1 MQVIAVASGKGGVGK
16 SLLASNMAIGLAD
29 YGKKVILAD
38 LDLGGSNLHLVIG
51 QKASNI
57 GLGSF
62 INNPNQKI
70 EDIIQETEYKNLR
83 FISGEGEAPGAAN
96 ITTPQK
102 KKLINRMSGLEADYL
117 VMDLGA
123 GSNNTI
129 LDFFL
134 LSGCGIIVTT
144 PTLTATLNAYLFIKN
159 VLFRMLY
166 SSFNKKSPAT
176 AYLETLRKDGVS
188 LQKVY
193 LSSLLGKLRELDPA
207 GADLFEEK
215 KRQLQPR
222 LVMNM
227 LDDPDDIQKVDRLII
242 SVRDYL
248 GVNLDF
254 LGVLYRDEFQKKAL
268 NSRLPVLKYKPGAV
282 VSQGIL
288 RICDKV
294 LEMKLEERVNLTN
307 LDAEF
312 SYQSAEMEAESDFN
326 DKVQSLEELLH
337 SGALTQGDLIETIR
351 MQQYEISKLKKENR
365 FIKSKLIKASEMG
378 FQA

>member
-16 SLLASNMAIGLAD
+16 SLLASNMAIGLAENN
-29 YGKKVILAD
+29 KKVVLAD

-51 QKASNI
+51 QKPSAV

-62 INNPNQKI
+62 INNPKQKI
-70 EDIIQETEYKNLR
+70 EEIIQDTDYKNLR
-83 FISGEGEAPGAAN
+83 FISGEGEVPGAAN

-102 KKLINRMSGLEADYL
+102 KKLINRMSSLETDYL

-134 LSGCGIIVTT
+134 LAGCGVIVTT

-166 SSFNKKSPAT
+166 TSFNRKSPAMN
-176 AYLETLRKDGVS
+176 YLETLRKDGVS

-193 LSSLLGKLRELDPA
+193 LSNLEDKLRDLDPA

-215 KRQLQPR
+215 KKHFQPR

-227 LDDPDDIQKVDRLII
+227 LDNPDDLQKVDKLII

-268 NSRLPVLKYKPGAV
+268 NSRLPVIKYKPGAV
-282 VSQGIL
+282 VSQGIY
-288 RICDKV
+288 RICDKI
-294 LEMKLEERVNLTN
+294 LEIKMEDRINLSN

-351 MQQYEISKLKKENR
+351 MQQYEINKLKKENR
-365 FIKSKLIKASEMG
+365 FIKAKLVKAAEAG
-378 FQA
+378 FKV

>member
-29 YGKKVILAD
+29 NGKKVILTD

-51 QKASNI
+51 QKPSNT

-62 INNPNQKI
+62 INNSKQKI
-70 EDIIQETEYKNLR
+70 EEIIQDTDYKNLR
-83 FISGEGEAPGAAN
+83 FISGEGEVPGAAN
-96 ITTPQK
+96 ISSPQK
-102 KKLINRMSGLEADYL
+102 KKLINRMTSLDADYL

-123 GSNNTI
+123 GSSNTI

-134 LSGCGIIVTT
+134 LAGCGIIVTT

-166 SSFNKKSPAT
+166 ASFNKKSPAT
-176 AYLETLRKDGVS
+176 NYLETLRKDGVS

-193 LSSLLGKLRELDPA
+193 LSSLLEKLRDLDPA
-207 GADLFEEK
+207 GADYFDEK
-215 KRQLQPR
+215 KKYFQPR

-227 LDDPDDIQKVDRLII
+227 MDNPDDIQKVDRLII

-268 NSRLPVLKYKPGAV
+268 NSRLPVIKYKPGSV

-294 LEMKLEERVNLTN
+294 LEMKLDDRMNLTN
-307 LDAEF
+307 LDAEY
-312 SYQSAEMEAESDFN
+312 SYQSAELEAESDFN

-351 MQQYEISKLKKENR
+351 MQQYEINKLKKENR
-365 FIKSKLIKASEMG
+365 FIKSKLLKASESG
-378 FQA
+378 FQV

>member
-16 SLLASNMAIGLAD
+16 SLLASNMAIGLAEND
-29 YGKKVILAD
+29 KKVILAD

-51 QKASNI
+51 QKPSTI

-62 INNPNQKI
+62 INNPKQKI
-70 EDIIQETEYKNLR
+70 EEIIQDTDYKNLR
-83 FISGEGEAPGAAN
+83 FISGEGEVPGAAN

-102 KKLINRMSGLEADYL
+102 KKLINRMTSLDADYL

-123 GSNNTI
+123 GSNSTI

-134 LSGCGIIVTT
+134 IAGCGIIVTT

-166 SSFNKKSPAT
+166 TSFNRKSPAMS
-176 AYLETLRKDGVS
+176 YLETLRKDGVS

-193 LSSLLGKLRELDPA
+193 LSNLVDKLRDLDMA

-215 KRQLQPR
+215 KKHFQPR

-227 LDDPDDIQKVDRLII
+227 MDNPDDLQKVDKLII

-268 NSRLPVLKYKPGAV
+268 NSRLPVIKYKPGAV
-282 VSQGIL
+282 VSQGIY

-294 LEMKLEERVNLTN
+294 LEIKMDERINLSN

-312 SYQSAEMEAESDFN
+312 SYQSAGMEAESDFN

-351 MQQYEISKLKKENR
+351 MQQYEINKLKKENR
-365 FIKSKLIKASEMG
+365 FIKAKLVKASESG
-378 FQA
+378 FKV

>member
-16 SLLASNMAIGLAD
+16 SLLASNLAIGLAD
-29 YGKKVILAD
+29 NNKKVILAD

-51 QKASNI
+51 QKASNL

-62 INNPNQKI
+62 INNSKQKI
-70 EDIIQETEYKNLR
+70 EDIIQDTEYKNLR

-96 ITTPQK
+96 ITAPQK
-102 KKLINRMSGLEADYL
+102 KKLINRMSGLDADYL

-123 GSNNTI
+123 GSSNTI

-166 SSFNKKSPAT
+166 ASFNRKSPAT
-176 AYLETLRKDGVS
+176 EYLETLRKDGVS

-193 LSSLLGKLRELDPA
+193 LTSLLEKLRSLDPA

-215 KRQLQPR
+215 KKHFQPR

-227 LDDPDDIQKVDRLII
+227 LDNPDDIQKVDRLII

-294 LEMKLEERVNLTN
+294 LDMKLEERINLSN
-307 LDAEF
+307 LDAES

-365 FIKSKLIKASEMG
+365 FIKSKLLKASELG
-378 FQA
+378 FQV

>member
-1 MQVIAVASGKGGVGK
+1 MMQVIAVASGKGGVGK

-29 YGKKVILAD
+29 NNKKVILAD

-62 INNPNQKI
+62 INNPKQKI

-83 FISGEGEAPGAAN
+83 FISGEGEAPGAAS

-102 KKLINRMSGLEADYL
+102 TRLIKRISSLEADYL

-123 GSNNTI
+123 GSSNTI

-134 LSGCGIIVTT
+134 ISGCGIIVTT

-166 SSFNKKSPAT
+166 ASFKRKSPAT
-176 AYLETLRKDGVS
+176 VYLETLRKDGVS

-193 LSSLLGKLRELDPA
+193 LSSLLDKLRDLDPA

-215 KRQLQPR
+215 KKHFQPR

-227 LDDPDDIQKVDRLII
+227 LDNPDDIQKVDRLII

-268 NSRLPVLKYKPGAV
+268 NSRLPVLKYKP
-282 VSQGIL
+282 
-288 RICDKV
+288 
-294 LEMKLEERVNLTN
+294 
-307 LDAEF
+307 
-312 SYQSAEMEAESDFN
+312 
-326 DKVQSLEELLH
+326 
-337 SGALTQGDLIETIR
+337 
-351 MQQYEISKLKKENR
+351 
-365 FIKSKLIKASEMG
+365 
-378 FQA
+378 

>member
-16 SLLASNMAIGLAD
+16 SLLSANLAISLAD
-29 YGKKVILAD
+29 SDKKVVLTD

-51 QKASNI
+51 QAPTNN

-62 INNPNQKI
+62 INNSKQKMENI
-70 EDIIQETEYKNLR
+70 VQETDYKNLR
-83 FISGEGEAPGAAN
+83 FISGEGEIPGAAN

-102 KKLINRMSGLEADYL
+102 KKLINRLTALDADYL

-123 GSNNTI
+123 GSGNTI

-134 LSGCGIIVTT
+134 ISGCGIIVTT

-166 SSFNKKSPAT
+166 SSFAKKSPAM
-176 AYLETLRKDGVS
+176 AYLDKLRKDGVS

-193 LSSLLGKLRELDPA
+193 LNTLLDKLREIDPE
-207 GADLFEEK
+207 GADNFEEK
-215 KRQLQPR
+215 KKHFQPR
-222 LVMNM
+222 LVMNL
-227 LDDPDDIQKVDRLII
+227 LDNPEDIQKADRLIV

-248 GVNLDF
+248 GVNLEF

-268 NSRLPVLKYKPGAV
+268 NSRLPVVKYKPGAV
-282 VSQGIL
+282 VSQGIQ
-288 RICDKV
+288 RICDKI
-294 LEMKLEERVNLTN
+294 LEMKLEENLNISN
-307 LDAEF
+307 LDMEY

-326 DKVQSLEELLH
+326 DKIQSLEELLH
-337 SGALTQGDLIETIR
+337 SGALSQGDLIETIR
-351 MQQYEISKLKKENR
+351 MQQYEINKLKKENR
-365 FIKSKLIKASEMG
+365 FVKSKLLKAAEAG
-378 FQA
+378 FKV

>member
-29 YGKKVILAD
+29 NGKKVILAD

-51 QKASNI
+51 QKASNTGI
-57 GLGSF
+57 GSF
-62 INNPNQKI
+62 INNPRQKI
-70 EDIIQETEYKNLR
+70 EEIIQETEYQNLR
-83 FISGEGEAPGAAN
+83 FISGEGEVPGAAN

-102 KKLINRMSGLEADYL
+102 KKLINRLSALEADYL

-123 GSNNTI
+123 GSSNTI

-166 SSFNKKSPAT
+166 ASFVRKSPAT
-176 AYLETLRKDGVS
+176 VYLENLRKDGVS

-193 LSSLLGKLRELDPA
+193 LSSLLEKLRDLDPA
-207 GADLFEEK
+207 GADFFEEK
-215 KRQLQPR
+215 KKHFQPR

-227 LDDPDDIQKVDRLII
+227 IDNPDDIQKVDRLII

-288 RICDKV
+288 RICDKI
-294 LEMKLEERVNLTN
+294 LDMKLEERVNLSN

-365 FIKSKLIKASEMG
+365 FIKSKLLKAADSG
-378 FQA
+378 FQV

>member
-16 SLLASNMAIGLAD
+16 SLLSANLAISLAD
-29 YGKKVILAD
+29 SDKKVVLAD

-51 QKASNI
+51 QNPTNN

-62 INNPNQKI
+62 INNSRQKI
-70 EDIIQETEYKNLR
+70 ENIIQETDYDNLR
-83 FISGEGEAPGAAN
+83 FISGEGVIPGAAN

-102 KKLINRMSGLEADYL
+102 KKLINRLTSLDADYL

-134 LSGCGIIVTT
+134 ISGCGVIVTT

-166 SSFNKKSPAT
+166 SSFARKSPAMV
-176 AYLETLRKDGVS
+176 YLEKLRKDGVS

-193 LSSLLGKLRELDPA
+193 LNTLVDKLRELDPE
-207 GADLFEEK
+207 GTDDFEEK
-215 KRQLQPR
+215 KKHFQPR
-222 LVMNM
+222 LVMNL
-227 LDDPDDIQKVDRLII
+227 LDNPEDVQKADRLII

-248 GVNLDF
+248 GVNLEF

-268 NSRLPVLKYKPGAV
+268 NSRLPVIKYKPGAV
-282 VSQGIL
+282 VSQGIQ
-288 RICDKV
+288 RIADKI
-294 LEMKLEERVNLTN
+294 LEMKLEETLNISN
-307 LDAEF
+307 LDMEY
-312 SYQSAEMEAESDFN
+312 SYQSAELEAESDFN
-326 DKVQSLEELLH
+326 DKIQSLEELLH
-337 SGALTQGDLIETIR
+337 SGALSQGDLIETIR
-351 MQQYEISKLKKENR
+351 MQQYEINKLKKENR
-365 FIKSKLIKASEMG
+365 FVKSKLLKAAEAG
-378 FQA
+378 FKV

>member
-16 SLLASNMAIGLAD
+16 SLLASNMAIGLAEND
-29 YGKKVILAD
+29 KKVILAD

-51 QKASNI
+51 QKPSSL

-62 INNPNQKI
+62 INNPKQKI
-70 EDIIQETEYKNLR
+70 EAIIQDTDYKNLR
-83 FISGEGEAPGAAN
+83 FISGEGEVPGAAN

-102 KKLINRMSGLEADYL
+102 RKLINRMTSLDADYL

-134 LSGCGIIVTT
+134 LSGCGVIVTT

-166 SSFNKKSPAT
+166 TSFNRKSPAMS
-176 AYLETLRKDGVS
+176 YLETLRKDGVS

-193 LSSLLGKLRELDPA
+193 LSNLVDKLQDLDPA

-215 KRQLQPR
+215 KKRFQPR

-227 LDDPDDIQKVDRLII
+227 MDNPDDLQKVDKLII

-268 NSRLPVLKYKPGAV
+268 NSRLPVIKYKPGSV
-282 VSQGIL
+282 VSQGIY

-294 LEMKLEERVNLTN
+294 LEIKMDERINLSN

-351 MQQYEISKLKKENR
+351 MQQYEINKLKKENR
-365 FIKSKLIKASEMG
+365 FIKAKLVKASESG
-378 FQA
+378 FKV

>member
-16 SLLASNMAIGLAD
+16 SLLASNMAIALAESNKD
-29 YGKKVILAD
+29 VILAD

-51 QKASNI
+51 QKPSNTS
-57 GLGSF
+57 LGSF
-62 INNPNQKI
+62 INNPKQKI
-70 EDIIQETEYKNLR
+70 EDIIQDTDYKNLR
-83 FISGEGEAPGAAN
+83 FISGEGEVPGAAN

-102 KKLINRMSGLEADYL
+102 RKLINRMTGLKADYL
-117 VMDLGA
+117 IMDLGA

-166 SSFNKKSPAT
+166 ASFNKKSPAME
-176 AYLETLRKDGVS
+176 YLERLRKDGVS

-193 LSSLLGKLRELDPA
+193 LSNLVEKLRELDPA
-207 GADLFEEK
+207 GADLFEK
-215 KRQLQPR
+215 KKEHFQPR

-227 LDDPDDIQKVDRLII
+227 LDNPDDLQKVDKLII

-268 NSRLPVLKYKPGAV
+268 NSRLPVVKYKPGAV
-282 VSQGIL
+282 VSQGVY
-288 RICDKV
+288 RICDKI
-294 LEMKLEERVNLTN
+294 LEMKMEEEINFSN
-307 LDAEF
+307 LDAET
-312 SYQSAEMEAESDFN
+312 SYQTAELEAESDFN

-351 MQQYEISKLKKENR
+351 MQQYEINKLKKENR
-365 FIKSKLIKASEMG
+365 FIKFKLVKASEAG
-378 FQA
+378 FQV

>member
-16 SLLASNMAIGLAD
+16 SLLASNMAIGLAEND
-29 YGKKVILAD
+29 KKVILAD

-51 QKASNI
+51 QKPSSL

-62 INNPNQKI
+62 INNPKQKI
-70 EDIIQETEYKNLR
+70 EEIIQDTDYKNLR
-83 FISGEGEAPGAAN
+83 FISGEGEVPGAAN

-102 KKLINRMSGLEADYL
+102 RKLINRMTSLDADYL

-134 LSGCGIIVTT
+134 LSGCGVIVTT

-166 SSFNKKSPAT
+166 TSFNRKSPAMS
-176 AYLETLRKDGVS
+176 YLETLRKDGVS

-193 LSSLLGKLRELDPA
+193 LSNLVDKLQDLDPA
-207 GADLFEEK
+207 GTDLFEEK
-215 KRQLQPR
+215 KKHFQPR

-227 LDDPDDIQKVDRLII
+227 MDNPDDLQKVDKLII

-248 GVNLDF
+248 GVNMDF

-268 NSRLPVLKYKPGAV
+268 NSRLPVIKYKPGAV
-282 VSQGIL
+282 VSQGIY

-294 LEMKLEERVNLTN
+294 LEIKMDERINLSN

-351 MQQYEISKLKKENR
+351 MQQYEINKLKKENR
-365 FIKSKLIKASEMG
+365 FIKAKLVKASESG
-378 FQA
+378 FKV

>member
-16 SLLASNMAIGLAD
+16 SLLASNMAIALAENN
-29 YGKKVILAD
+29 KQVILAD

-51 QKASNI
+51 QKPSAV

-62 INNPNQKI
+62 INNPKQKI
-70 EDIIQETEYKNLR
+70 DDIIQDTDYKNLR
-83 FISGEGEAPGAAN
+83 FISGEGEVPGAAN
-96 ITTPQK
+96 ITAPQK
-102 KKLINRMSGLEADYL
+102 KKLINRMTALDADYL

-166 SSFNKKSPAT
+166 TSFNRKSPAMN
-176 AYLETLRKDGVS
+176 YLESLRKDGVS

-193 LSSLLGKLRELDPA
+193 LSNLVDKLRDLDPA
-207 GADLFEEK
+207 GTDLFEEK
-215 KRQLQPR
+215 KRYFQPR

-227 LDDPDDIQKVDRLII
+227 MDNPDDLQKVDKLII

-268 NSRLPVLKYKPGAV
+268 NSRLPVLKYKPGSV
-282 VSQGIL
+282 VSQGIY
-288 RICDKV
+288 RISDKV
-294 LEMKLEERVNLTN
+294 LEIKMEERINLSN

-351 MQQYEISKLKKENR
+351 MQQYEINKLKKENR
-365 FIKSKLIKASEMG
+365 FIKSKLVKASESG
-378 FQA
+378 FKV

>member
-16 SLLASNMAIGLAD
+16 SLLSSNLAIALAD
-29 YGKKVILAD
+29 TGKRVILAD

-51 QKASNI
+51 QKPSNS

-62 INNPNQKI
+62 INNPRQKI
-70 EDIIQETEYKNLR
+70 ENIIQDTDYKNLR
-83 FISGEGEAPGAAN
+83 FISGEGEVPGAAN

-102 KKLINRMSGLEADYL
+102 KKLINRMTSLDADYL

-123 GSNNTI
+123 GSSNTI

-134 LSGCGIIVTT
+134 LAGCGVIVTT

-166 SSFNKKSPAT
+166 SSFGRKSPAFT
-176 AYLETLRKDGVS
+176 YLESLRKDGVS

-193 LSSLLGKLRELDPA
+193 LSSLLAKLRELDPE
-207 GADLFEEK
+207 GAALFDEK
-215 KRQLQPR
+215 KIHFQPR

-227 LDDPDDIQKVDRLII
+227 LDNPDDIQKVDRLNI

-248 GVNLDF
+248 GINIDF

-268 NSRLPVLKYKPGAV
+268 NSRLPIIKYKPGSV
-282 VSQGIL
+282 VSQGIF
-288 RICDKV
+288 RIADKI
-294 LEMKLEERVNLTN
+294 LEMKLEDKINLSN

-365 FIKSKLIKASEMG
+365 FIKSKLVKATEAG
-378 FQA
+378 FQV

>member
-16 SLLASNMAIGLAD
+16 SLLASNMAIGLAEND
-29 YGKKVILAD
+29 KKVILAD

-51 QKASNI
+51 QKPSPV

-62 INNPNQKI
+62 INNPKQKI
-70 EDIIQETEYKNLR
+70 EDIIQDTDYKNLR
-83 FISGEGEAPGAAN
+83 FISGEGEVPGAAN

-102 KKLINRMSGLEADYL
+102 KKLINRMTSLDADYL
-117 VMDLGA
+117 IMDLGA

-134 LSGCGIIVTT
+134 LSGCGVIVTT

-166 SSFNKKSPAT
+166 TSFNRKSPAMN
-176 AYLETLRKDGVS
+176 YLETLRKDGVS

-193 LSSLLGKLRELDPA
+193 LSNLVDKLRDLDPA

-215 KRQLQPR
+215 KKYFQPR

-227 LDDPDDIQKVDRLII
+227 MDNPDDLQKVDKLII

-248 GVNLDF
+248 GVNLEF

-268 NSRLPVLKYKPGAV
+268 NSRLPVIKYKPAAV
-282 VSQGIL
+282 VSQGIY

-294 LEMKLEERVNLTN
+294 LEIQMEDKINLSNLE
-307 LDAEF
+307 AEF

-351 MQQYEISKLKKENR
+351 MQQYEINKLKKENR
-365 FIKSKLIKASEMG
+365 FIKAKLVKASEAG
-378 FQA
+378 FKV

>member
-16 SLLASNMAIGLAD
+16 SLLASNMAIGLAEND
-29 YGKKVILAD
+29 KKVILAD

-51 QKASNI
+51 QKPSTI

-62 INNPNQKI
+62 INNPKQKI
-70 EDIIQETEYKNLR
+70 DDIIQDTDYKNLR
-83 FISGEGEAPGAAN
+83 FISGEGEVPGAAN

-102 KKLINRMSGLEADYL
+102 KKLINRMTSLDADYL

-134 LSGCGIIVTT
+134 LAGCGVIVTT

-166 SSFNKKSPAT
+166 TSFNRKSPAMS
-176 AYLETLRKDGVS
+176 YLETLRKDGVS

-193 LSSLLGKLRELDPA
+193 LSNLVDKLRDLDMA

-215 KRQLQPR
+215 KKHFQPR

-227 LDDPDDIQKVDRLII
+227 MDNPDDLQKVDKLII

-268 NSRLPVLKYKPGAV
+268 NSRLPVIKYKPGAV
-282 VSQGIL
+282 VSQGIY

-294 LEMKLEERVNLTN
+294 LEIKMDERINLSN

-351 MQQYEISKLKKENR
+351 MQQYEINKLKKENR
-365 FIKSKLIKASEMG
+365 FIKAKLVKASESG
-378 FQA
+378 FKV